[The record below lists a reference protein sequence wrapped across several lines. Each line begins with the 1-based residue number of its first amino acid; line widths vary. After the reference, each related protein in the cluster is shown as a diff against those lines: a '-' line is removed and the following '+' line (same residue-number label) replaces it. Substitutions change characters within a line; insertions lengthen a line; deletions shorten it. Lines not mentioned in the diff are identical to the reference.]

1 MWKLVKVIVSGISI
15 GIAFLMLGYIGIY
28 YLSGEAIFVQE
39 INLLGNIK
47 TLENQLFITGIS
59 GMLIALSIYYIE
71 KTMAKEINETYRVVL
86 GLIFLTA
93 SALIAMML
101 NQTMSENISDM
112 MIVISAALVCLYA
125 FINGIRTVLRDISL
139 NRKHKEEKI
148 EGTEKGNS

>member
-47 TLENQLFITGIS
+47 TLQNQLFITGIS

-71 KTMAKEINETYRVVL
+71 TTMAKENAETYRVVL

-112 MIVISAALVCLYA
+112 MVVISAALVCLYA
-125 FINGIRTVLRDISL
+125 FINGVRTVLRDISL
-139 NRKHKEEKI
+139 NKKHKEEKI
-148 EGTEKGNS
+148 EETEKGNS